1 MKWFRN
7 KTNNNEETVKTYSDH
22 AEEIALILKGN
33 LIPSALEEKLSDY
46 HESDIAS
53 ALEILTKEERYRVYN
68 KLTAELIAE
77 ILEYSEDFNTYLAE
91 MSIRKQAEVLAES
104 ETSTAVSYLN
114 EIDKIQRDSLLIL
127 LDDEIKEE
135 ILHVSEFDENAIGS
149 VMSSNMIKIPEGI
162 TVPEAMTELIN
173 QAAENDNV
181 STLYV
186 VNEQNVFVG
195 AIDLNDLIIAREDTL
210 LSTIITPSYPY
221 VYDKEDIEDCAGRI
235 RTYAEDSIPVLN
247 EQNELTGVL
256 TSKDISE
263 IIEDYYDDDY
273 AKFAGLTES
282 EDLKEP
288 VSKSM
293 LKRLPWLVV
302 LLVLGLLV
310 SSVVGIFEDI
320 AAALT
325 IIVCFQSLVLD
336 MAGNVGTQ
344 SLAVTIRVLMDERVE
359 RKDKVKL
366 VFKEARIGA
375 LNGIILGAGAFLIIG
390 LYVYLIKGLAL
401 ASAFAVSACVGISLL
416 IAMFTS
422 SIIGTVMP
430 IFFEKI
436 NIDPAVA
443 SGPFITTLNDLVAVV
458 AFYGLAGWFLIGIMG
473 M

>member
-77 ILEYSEDFNTYLAE
+77 IMEYSEDFNTYLAE

-302 LLVLGLLV
+302 LLILGLLV